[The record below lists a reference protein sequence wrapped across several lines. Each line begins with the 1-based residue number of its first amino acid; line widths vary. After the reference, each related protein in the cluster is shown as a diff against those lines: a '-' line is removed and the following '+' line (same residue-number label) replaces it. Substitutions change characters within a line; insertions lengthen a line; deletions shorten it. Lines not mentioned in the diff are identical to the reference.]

1 MHLAAVGLTED
12 RVIPWERTGSTDVG
26 DVSYAAPTLH
36 PEFAI
41 ADEGIGPHTHAF
53 REAAVSSR
61 GEEAMLK
68 AAEVLGRIGADV
80 VFDDT
85 VRRAVRDAFLAQP
98 QHREEWTGSG
108 A

>member
-1 MHLAAVGLTED
+1 M
-12 RVIPWERTGSTDVG
+12 
-26 DVSYAAPTLH
+26 
-36 PEFAI
+36 
-41 ADEGIGPHTHAF
+41 
-53 REAAVSSR
+53 SSR

>member
-1 MHLAAVGLTED
+1 MPVVGLKED

-53 REAAVSSR
+53 REAALSAR
-61 GEEAMLK
+61 GERAMLQ

-80 VFDDT
+80 ILDRA
-85 VRRAVRDAFLAQP
+85 VRHAVRDAFSAQP
-98 QHREEWTGSG
+98 QHRVEWTGSG
-108 A
+108 E